1 MISVEKARRIF
12 SEAQAKSDQDLQ
24 VLLSGGKNQ
33 LARIGKNRVYQNM
46 MEKDYSLK
54 VQVAMG
60 KRVGNTSCNRFFG
73 EEMGAAVNQ
82 AELIASHQKEDPL
95 FMGFLPA
102 DEEVIDDRFYCA
114 ETMGACFSEKL
125 TELEG
130 IFKDANQRNVEVAG
144 AFSHG
149 DEITALG
156 NSSGLFRYHIS
167 TDSSF
172 TFSVMTPG
180 GGTGWAEYHS
190 NSLSDIEPSMLYDI
204 SLKKALL
211 SENPREIDE
220 GEYTVILEPPA
231 VESLLLFLGYM
242 GLGGMPCREGR
253 SYFSGKIGQDL
264 LGKNITLVDDAAN
277 ADTFGCPYDYEGVKR
292 QRLTLIDQG
301 KFVSPALDRVSASKL
316 ELGESTGHALPYPSR
331 TGPLPLNMTLKGG
344 DSSVEEMIKG
354 TKKGILV
361 TRFFYDNVIDPGK
374 LTLTGMTR
382 DGTFLIEDGELTTGL
397 KSLRYN
403 DSLIRVFNSVAA
415 LSKDLWN
422 LRSFGRM
429 SVPAIKV
436 EGFRFTGVGS

>member
-12 SEAQAKSDQDLQ
+12 DEAQSKSEEDLQ

-54 VQVAMG
+54 VQVSMG

-73 EEMGAAVNQ
+73 EELDQAVKQ
-82 AELIASHQKEDPL
+82 AESIATHQKEDPD
-95 FMGFLPA
+95 FSGFYKS
-102 DEEVIDDRFYCA
+102 DEEVVDQRFYCH

-125 TELEG
+125 TELEA
-130 IFKDANQRNVEVAG
+130 IFEDAKSKDVEVAG

-156 NSSGLFRYHIS
+156 NSDGLFRYHVC

-172 TFSVMTPG
+172 TFSVMTPK
-180 GGTGWAEYHS
+180 GGTGWAEFHS
-190 NSLSDIEPSMLYDI
+190 NSLSEIQPSKLYDI
-204 SLKKALL
+204 SLQKALL
-211 SENPREIDE
+211 SENPKEVDE
-220 GEYTVILEPPA
+220 GEFTVILEPPA

-253 SYFSGKIGQDL
+253 SYFSGKLGEEL
-264 LGKNITLVDDAAN
+264 LGKNITLIDDAAN
-277 ADTFGCPYDYEGVKR
+277 EHTFGCPYDYEGVRR
-292 QRLTLIDQG
+292 QKLTLIKEG
-301 KFVSPALDRVSASKL
+301 RFESPALDRVTADKL
-316 ELGESTGHALPYPSR
+316 GLGESTGHALPYPSR
-331 TGPLPLNMTLKGG
+331 TGPLPLNMTLQGG
-344 DSSVEEMIKG
+344 ESSVEEMIKG
-354 TKKGILV
+354 TKRGILV

-374 LTLTGMTR
+374 LTMTGMTR
-382 DGTFLIEDGELTTGL
+382 DGTFLIENGTLTTGL
-397 KSLRYN
+397 KNLRYN
-403 DSLIRVFNSVAA
+403 DSLIRIFNNIVA
-415 LSKDLWN
+415 LSKEQWS

-429 SVPAIKV
+429 NVPAIKV